1 MREQTKEFIHS
12 NTFLWRWK
20 WGGEE
25 SRKPSLLKE
34 YKCIR
39 EDQELDV
46 DDEKKTGAEYDEREE
61 IE

>member
-1 MREQTKEFIHS
+1 MGK
-12 NTFLWRWK
+12 WK
-20 WGGEE
+20 QGGEE

-46 DDEKKTGAEYDEREE
+46 DDKKTGAEYDEREE